1 MTRCSPGKEH
11 KSLKRFI
18 DAAEI
23 GAQAQ
28 ADPKRF
34 VLQCEA
40 EFRLRVLEAAE
51 AVLSRPGVRL
61 VMLAGPSSSG
71 KTTTARR
78 LKDALLLH
86 GVRAHTI
93 SLDDFY
99 LDPSEP
105 LLFEDGT
112 PDYETVHSLDLPCLE
127 RTLGELLKH
136 NRCLLPRFN
145 FEKRQREETLEALTV
160 EKDDLVIVEGLHAL
174 NPLIC
179 DPLDRPSLFKLYVS
193 VSSRVTNDG
202 SILFTKRDL
211 RFIRR
216 MVRDYQF
223 RASPV
228 EHTFYLWGGVR
239 KGEDRYLFPFS
250 DRADLRIDS
259 IHPYEPCVFRDEAT
273 ALLSQLPPGTPYE
286 ADAALLRRKLA
297 VFPAI
302 DQALVPADSLLHEFL
317 G

>member
-112 PDYETVHSLDLPCLE
+112 PDYETVHSLDLPYLE
-127 RTLGELLKH
+127 ESLQSLLRE
-136 NRCLLPRFN
+136 NRCLLPRFS
-145 FEKRQREETLEALTV
+145 FTERRRADVPTELVIT
-160 EKDDLVIVEGLHAL
+160 KDDLVIVEGLHAL

-179 DPLDRPSLFKLYVS
+179 DKLAQTALFKLYVS
-193 VSSRVTNDG
+193 VSSRVTKNG
-202 SILFTKRDL
+202 SILFSKRDL

-228 EHTFYLWGGVR
+228 DLTFYLWGGVR

-273 ALLSQLPPGTPYE
+273 ALLSSLPAGSPYDE
-286 ADAALLRRKLA
+286 TAALLREKLA
-297 VFPAI
+297 SFPAI
-302 DQALVPADSLLHEFL
+302 DPALVPQSSLLHEFL